1 MTVNT
6 RHLDYAIKLLS
17 GTAAAK
23 RAPRKAQV
31 NVVLTVFSIGY
42 SIQINNR
49 LVKDVL
55 SCEDPGRE
63 GAAAAQESIRAAE
76 ALGKTTSLEIY

>member
-1 MTVNT
+1 MPVNT
-6 RHLDYAIKLLS
+6 RHLDYAIKILS

-31 NVVLTVFSIGY
+31 NVVLTVFSTGY
-42 SIQINNR
+42 SVQVNNR

-55 SCEDPGRE
+55 SCEDPGLE
-63 GAAAAQESIRAAE
+63 GAEAAKESVRAAE